1 MRRRFGLSG
10 TKTGRVAEA
19 GLSDEAVVRLVK
31 QAALDA
37 GLDPDRFSGHILRAG
52 LAELG

>member
-1 MRRRFGLSG
+1 LSRRFGLSG
-10 TKTGRVAEA
+10 TKIGRVTDA
-19 GLSDEAVVRLVK
+19 GLSDKAVVRLVK
-31 QAALDA
+31 QAARDA